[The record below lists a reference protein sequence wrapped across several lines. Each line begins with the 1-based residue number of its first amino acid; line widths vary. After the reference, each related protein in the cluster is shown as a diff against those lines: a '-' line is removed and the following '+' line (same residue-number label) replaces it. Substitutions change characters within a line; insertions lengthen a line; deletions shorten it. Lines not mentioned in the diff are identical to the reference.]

1 MAKRKKYKV
10 ETLRIRT
17 GRWGG
22 QIITFDKKSF
32 GWRDEGY
39 ETGSEVTGIDYDSG
53 KIQKKAFKE
62 MTFTR
67 PDPYTDNFLFKFV
80 ELLSKI
86 VGFFRRIA
94 LSLAPIVVIGL
105 IIALALGV
113 FGDDPAAT
121 GNVILTV
128 IGIYVGLIGGSFLLD
143 ILGRIMKKS
152 FKIEEKLEAAMT
164 EAGYEYDD

>member
-1 MAKRKKYKV
+1 M
-10 ETLRIRT
+10 
-17 GRWGG
+17 
-22 QIITFDKKSF
+22 
-32 GWRDEGY
+32 
-39 ETGSEVTGIDYDSG
+39 
-53 KIQKKAFKE
+53 
-62 MTFTR
+62 
-67 PDPYTDNFLFKFV
+67 FKFV

-86 VGFFRRIA
+86 VGFFRRNA

-113 FGDDPAAT
+113 FGDDPATT